1 LKIFGRYHPDD
12 TLLQVGITLEWVDE
26 FLRMGIVG
34 DRIYCKVPP
43 PQISF
48 QTVAFLLSQIN
59 GCLLEY
65 HSRNL
70 AIGIEYHKS
79 SVVLMS

>member
-1 LKIFGRYHPDD
+1 
-12 TLLQVGITLEWVDE
+12 
-26 FLRMGIVG
+26 MGIVG

-43 PQISF
+43 PQISV